1 MWSKDFCWRTNM
13 KTGFPGLSLVLVL
26 LASLYASSGVGE
38 PAGID
43 ILGKISNIH
52 SAKILDDKGIVGTV
66 LVDGDKKAN
75 PNLDKA
81 NLIVTNET
89 RILKQRGE
97 HRVQGAFEDLKVGGL
112 IEARFVEGP
121 TIMIYPL
128 QVQASEI
135 VILEDEP

>member
-13 KTGFPGLSLVLVL
+13 KTRFVGLSLMLVS
-26 LASLYASSGVGE
+26 LAFLYASSVVGE
-38 PAGID
+38 PADIGIR
-43 ILGKISNIH
+43 GKISSIH
-52 SAKILDDKGIVGTV
+52 SAKILDDKGLVGTV

>member
-1 MWSKDFCWRTNM
+1 M
-13 KTGFPGLSLVLVL
+13 KTGFAGLSLVLVL
-26 LASLYASSGVGE
+26 LAFLYASSVVGE
-38 PAGID
+38 PVDIGIR
-43 ILGKISNIH
+43 GKISNIH
-52 SAKILDDKGIVGTV
+52 SAKILDDKGLVGTV

-89 RILKQRGE
+89 RILKQRGD
-97 HRVQGAFEDLKVGGL
+97 HRVPGAFEDLRVGGL
-112 IEARFVEGP
+112 IEAQFVEGP

>member
-1 MWSKDFCWRTNM
+1 M
-13 KTGFPGLSLVLVL
+13 KTRFAALSLVLGL
-26 LASLYASSGVGE
+26 LAFLYPSSVAGE
-38 PAGID
+38 PADIGIR
-43 ILGKISNIH
+43 GKISNIYR
-52 SAKILDDKGIVGTV
+52 ANTADDKGLVGTV

-75 PNLDKA
+75 PSLDKA

-97 HRVQGAFEDLKVGGL
+97 HRVQGAFEDLKVGGR